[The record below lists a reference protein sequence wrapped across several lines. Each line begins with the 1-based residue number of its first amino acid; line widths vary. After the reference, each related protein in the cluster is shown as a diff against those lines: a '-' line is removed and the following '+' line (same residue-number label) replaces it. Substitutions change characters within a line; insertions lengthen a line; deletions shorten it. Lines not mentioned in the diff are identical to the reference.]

1 MPTKGY
7 SKDGLSKILL
17 EYCDHQKEIQ
27 SVLDCT
33 VYQRLIHV
41 KPFVNALGTNGV
53 PSKIKNVDSK
63 FIHSYVLKTA
73 PQFSRK
79 YQKEFLCSLRSFF
92 KFLTF
97 KGYTDKNLLDAVP
110 KIPTWQLSEV
120 PRGIK
125 WDDVQK
131 LLAMPRMST
140 QNGRRNYAVLLIMAT
155 YGVRF
160 AQASRLKLKDIY
172 WKQERIYF
180 ASCKFGRPLSFPL
193 YENVA
198 IAVLDYIKNGRPQSN
213 LPDLFLQRGNPPE
226 RLSHGFHST
235 LKLYFKRAGIE
246 SSTRG
251 FHTIRHAFATKL
263 MNEDTPLKNISD
275 LLGHTSIKSTLCYTK
290 VDEKRLRYFCREWP
304 EVNL

>member
-1 MPTKGY
+1 MPIKGY
-7 SKDGLSKILL
+7 NKEGLSKILL
-17 EYCDHQKEIQ
+17 EYCEYQKEIQ

-41 KPFVNALGTNGV
+41 KPFVKALGSNGT
-53 PSKIKNVDSK
+53 PSRIKNLDSK
-63 FIHSYVLKTA
+63 FIHKYVLKTA

-92 KFLTF
+92 KFLIF
-97 KGYTDKNLLDAVP
+97 KGYTDKNLMDAVP

-131 LLAMPRMST
+131 LLSAPRMNA
-140 QNGRRNYAVLLIMAT
+140 QHGRRNYAILLIMAT

-160 AQASRLKLKDIY
+160 AQASRLNLKDIQ

-180 ASCKFGRPLSFPL
+180 ASCKFGRPLNFPL

-198 IAVLDYIKNGRPQSN
+198 NAILDYITNGRPKST
-213 LPDLFLQRGNPPE
+213 LPYLFLQRGNPPE
-226 RLSHGFHST
+226 PISPAFHST
-235 LKLYFKRAGIE
+235 LSR
-246 SSTRG
+246 
-251 FHTIRHAFATKL
+251 
-263 MNEDTPLKNISD
+263 
-275 LLGHTSIKSTLCYTK
+275 
-290 VDEKRLRYFCREWP
+290 
-304 EVNL
+304 